1 MFDKKLRNPKSS
13 CSICLKFSGLIP
25 VNNANVLYWQNS
37 ANIYRQYFL
46 MKTITLAFAWSIQK
60 PKLLPYLQFVYF
72 ELSESKLTIGKF

>member
-1 MFDKKLRNPKSS
+1 M
-13 CSICLKFSGLIP
+13 P